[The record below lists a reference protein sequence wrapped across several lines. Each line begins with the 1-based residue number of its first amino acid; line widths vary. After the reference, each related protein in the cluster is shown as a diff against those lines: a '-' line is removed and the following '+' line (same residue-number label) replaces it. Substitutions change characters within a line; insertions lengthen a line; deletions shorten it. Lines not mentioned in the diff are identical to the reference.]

1 MKKDLKKKL
10 FELLEVRDENNKT
23 GVVYD
28 FYDIFMMIVIIMSI
42 IPLAF
47 KEEIP
52 LFFWIDR
59 IAVVVFIIDYILRL
73 CTADLKLN
81 KGVKSFL
88 LYPFTP
94 MAIVDLLSILPS
106 ISILNHGF
114 RVLRITR
121 LMRTLR
127 IFRIF
132 KVFRYSKHVAILV
145 EVFRRQ
151 KDSLMAVFWLALVYI
166 LISSLVVFNVE
177 PETFEKFFDAFYWA
191 TVSLTTVGYGDIYP
205 TSMAGQ
211 IVTMVSSIMG
221 IAVVALPASIIT
233 AGYMEELEEDK
244 EREKEKE
251 KK

>member
-1 MKKDLKKKL
+1 MRKKL
-10 FELLEVRDENNKT
+10 FALLEVTDENNKT
-23 GVVYD
+23 SLVYD
-28 FYDIFMMIVIIMSI
+28 FYDVIMMIVIVLSI

-52 LFFWIDR
+52 LFVWIDKV
-59 IAVVVFIIDYILRL
+59 AAGVFIIDYILRL
-73 CTADLKLN
+73 FTADMKLK
-81 KGVKSFL
+81 KGVKSFF

-106 ISILNHGF
+106 ISVLNSGF

-132 KVFRYSKHVAILV
+132 KVFRYSRHVAILV
-145 EVFRRQ
+145 EVFKRQ
-151 KDSLMAVFWLALVYI
+151 KDSLLAVVWLAIVYI

-177 PETFEKFFDAFYWA
+177 PDTFETFFDAFYWA

-205 TSMAGQ
+205 TSPAGQ
-211 IVTMVSSIMG
+211 IVTMVSSVMG

-233 AGYMEELEEDK
+233 AGYMEELDEGK
-244 EREKEKE
+244 KEKE
-251 KK
+251 N

>member
-1 MKKDLKKKL
+1 MRKKL
-10 FELLEVRDENNKT
+10 FSLLEVTDEENKT
-23 GVVYD
+23 SLVYD
-28 FYDIFMMIVIIMSI
+28 FYDIFMMIVIVLSI

-52 LFFWIDR
+52 LFIWIDKV
-59 IAVVVFIIDYILRL
+59 AVGVFVVDYLLRVF
-73 CTADLKLN
+73 TADLKLK
-81 KGVKSFL
+81 KGVKSFF

-106 ISILNHGF
+106 MSVLNQGF
-114 RVLRITR
+114 RVLRVTR

-132 KVFRYSKHVAILV
+132 KVFRYSRHVAILV
-145 EVFRRQ
+145 EVFKRQ
-151 KDSLMAVFWLALVYI
+151 KDSLLAVVWLAIVYI

-177 PETFEKFFDAFYWA
+177 PETFETFFDAFYWA

-205 TSMAGQ
+205 TSPAGQ
-211 IVTMVSSIMG
+211 IVTMVSSVMG

-233 AGYMEELEEDK
+233 AGYMEELEE
-244 EREKEKE
+244 E
-251 KK
+251 KKETEEN

>member
-1 MKKDLKKKL
+1 MKKKL
-10 FELLEVRDENNKT
+10 FALLEVADENNKT
-23 GVVYD
+23 SLIYD
-28 FYDIFMMIVIIMSI
+28 FYDIFMMVVIVLSI

-47 KEEIP
+47 KEETP
-52 LFFWIDR
+52 LFLWIDR
-59 IAVVVFIIDYILRL
+59 IAVSVFIVDYALRL
-73 CTADLKLN
+73 FTADLKLK
-81 KGVKSFL
+81 KGVKSYFI
-88 LYPFTP
+88 YPFTP

-106 ISILNHGF
+106 LFMLNPGL
-114 RVLRITR
+114 RLLRITR

-132 KVFRYSKHVAILV
+132 KVFRYSRHVAILV

-151 KDSLMAVFWLALVYI
+151 KDSLMAVFWMALVYI

-177 PETFEKFFDAFYWA
+177 PETFERFFDAFYWA

-211 IVTMVSSIMG
+211 MVTMVSSIMG

-233 AGYMEELEEDK
+233 AGYMEELQEDRA
-244 EREKEKE
+244 EEKEQKQE
-251 KK
+251 N